1 MLDKIYVFDDIIDL
15 NYQNTIKNKL
25 IGEEQFPWYYIEDV
39 SSSDIRNQKRG
50 GFTHEYVNEDG
61 IQSDYHYLFLDLI
74 KKSCSKIKLKEVNAI
89 LGRSFLQLPSN
100 IKKEDVDTPHTDIH
114 VDHFVMLYYVCDS
127 DGDTIIYNERCE
139 DVNDYFN
146 NMNVVENNL
155 FTIQKKVT
163 PKQGR
168 VVLFNGKLY
177 HTAEQPNHNIRCV
190 VNYDLRDLSVDS
202 HI

>member
-15 NYQNTIKNKL
+15 DYQNKIKNELLGK
-25 IGEEQFPWYYIEDV
+25 EKFPWYYIEDV
-39 SSSDIRNQKRG
+39 SSSDSGNQKRG
-50 GFTHEYVNEDG
+50 GFTHGYVNEDG
-61 IQSDYHYLFLDLI
+61 IESDYHYLFLDLI
-74 KKSCSKIKLKEVNAI
+74 KKSCSKIELKEVNAI

-100 IKKEDVDTPHTDIH
+100 IKKQDVDTPHTDIP

-127 DGDTIIYNERCE
+127 DGDTIIYNEKCRDLNE
-139 DVNDYFN
+139 FN
-146 NMNVVENNL
+146 NNLKVVEKTR
-155 FTIQKKVT
+155 FSIQRKIT

-168 VVLFNGKLY
+168 VVLFNGRLY
-177 HTAEQPNHNIRCV
+177 HTAEQPNHNIRCI

>member
-15 NYQNTIKNKL
+15 DYQNKIKKNL
-25 IGEEQFPWYYIEDV
+25 LGEEKFPWYYIEDV
-39 SSSDIRNQKRG
+39 SSSDSGNQKRG
-50 GFTHEYVNEDG
+50 GFTHGYVNEDG
-61 IQSDYHYLFLDLI
+61 IESDYHYLFLDLI
-74 KKSCSKIKLKEVNAI
+74 KKSCSKIELKEVNAI

-100 IKKEDVDTPHTDIH
+100 IKKQDVDTPHTDIP

-127 DGDTIIYNERCE
+127 DGDTIIYNEKCSDLNE
-139 DVNDYFN
+139 FN
-146 NMNVVENNL
+146 NNLNVVEKTR
-155 FTIQKKVT
+155 FSIQRKIT

-168 VVLFNGKLY
+168 VVLFNGRLY
-177 HTAEQPNHNIRCV
+177 HTAEQPNHNVRCI

>member
-15 NYQNTIKNKL
+15 DYQNKIKNELLGK
-25 IGEEQFPWYYIEDV
+25 EKFPWYYIEDV
-39 SSSDIRNQKRG
+39 SSSDSGNQKRG
-50 GFTHEYVNEDG
+50 GFTHGYVNEDG
-61 IQSDYHYLFLDLI
+61 IESDYHHLFLDLI
-74 KKSCSKIKLKEVNAI
+74 KKSCSKIELKEVNAI

-100 IKKEDVDTPHTDIH
+100 IKKQDVDTPHTDIP

-127 DGDTIIYNERCE
+127 DGDTIIYNEKCSDLNE
-139 DVNDYFN
+139 FN
-146 NMNVVENNL
+146 NNLNVVEKTR
-155 FTIQKKVT
+155 FSIQRKIT

-168 VVLFNGKLY
+168 VVLFNGRLY
-177 HTAEQPNHNIRCV
+177 HTAEQPNHNVRCI

>member
-15 NYQNTIKNKL
+15 DYQNKIKKKL
-25 IGEEQFPWYYIEDV
+25 LGEEKFPWYYIEDV
-39 SSSDIRNQKRG
+39 SSSDSGNQKRG
-50 GFTHEYVNEDG
+50 GFTHGYVNEDG
-61 IQSDYHYLFLDLI
+61 VESDYHYLFLDLI
-74 KKSCSKIKLKEVNAI
+74 KKSCSQIEVKEVNAI

-100 IKKEDVDTPHTDIH
+100 IKKQDVDTPHTDIP

-127 DGDTIIYNERCE
+127 DGDTIIYNEKCRDLNE
-139 DVNDYFN
+139 FN
-146 NMNVVENNL
+146 NNLKVVEKTR
-155 FTIQKKVT
+155 FSIQRKIT

-168 VVLFNGKLY
+168 VVLFNGRLY
-177 HTAEQPNHNIRCV
+177 HTAEQPNHNMRCI